1 MSTNPVTLE
10 KVRDILSVHVPLYK
24 WRSPIYQTVLLN
36 QLRGMW
42 DPQLQTILDIGG
54 GTGLL
59 AHAIKTL
66 FGVRHMAALDVEDRF
81 LKALDIDFSV
91 FDGRRIP
98 FPDASFDGVM
108 ILNVLHHVPQGMRAE
123 LLLEAR
129 RIVGNGPIY
138 IKDHLS
144 CGWLDDLRLFVLDLL
159 GNLPFSGM
167 VRAKYLR
174 AKDWATLAAMTGH
187 RIETQ
192 ASGVYRSGPSSW
204 VFPVRLEVCM
214 KWLPVTEKSQVR
226 Q

>member
-1 MSTNPVTLE
+1 MSMNPVTLE
-10 KVRDILSVHVPLYK
+10 SVRDILSVHVPLYK
-24 WRSPIYQTVLLN
+24 WRRPIYQTVLLD
-36 QLRGMW
+36 QLRAMW
-42 DPQLQTILDIGG
+42 DPQLRTILDIGG

-59 AHAIKTL
+59 AHAIKAL
-66 FGVRHMAALDVEDRF
+66 FDVGHMTAVDVEDRF
-81 LKALDIDFSV
+81 LKALDIDFSI

-98 FPDASFDGVM
+98 FPDASFDGVT
-108 ILNVLHHVPQGMRAE
+108 ILNVLHHVPEGMRAE

-138 IKDHLS
+138 IKDHFS

-174 AKDWATLAAMTGH
+174 AADWAALAEITGH

-192 ASGVYRSGPSSW
+192 ASGAYRSGPSSW
-204 VFPVRLEVCM
+204 IFPNRLEICM
-214 KWLPVTEKSQVR
+214 KWLPLNEQMQVR

>member
-98 FPDASFDGVM
+98 FPDESFDGVT
-108 ILNVLHHVPQGMRAE
+108 ILNVLHHVPEELRLQ

-129 RIVGNGPIY
+129 RVVGNGPIY

-144 CGWLDDLRLFVLDLL
+144 CGLLDDLRLLFLDLL